1 MTQTLN
7 TPASQDLLDLDALLS
22 RLVELYEQIYVR
34 GPLEQVLGADEEVST
49 SQLRTLR
56 FLEAEGGAWIGDIA
70 SGLGISYPAATK
82 AVDRLYERGLAERIR
97 DGSDARRIRVGL
109 TARGF
114 EVLGDVTKVRLK
126 RLETALEGLDA
137 AGLAALLEAFSKASQ
152 G

>member
-1 MTQTLN
+1 MTQTLH
-7 TPASQDLLDLDALLS
+7 TSPSTQLLELDGLLS
-22 RLVELYEQIYVR
+22 QLVELYEQIYVK

-114 EVLGDVTKVRLK
+114 EVLGEVTRVRLK

-137 AGLAALLEAFSKASQ
+137 AGFAGLMAQFARASR

>member
-7 TPASQDLLDLDALLS
+7 TPASKDLLELDGLLS
-22 RLVELYEQIYVR
+22 RLVELYEQVYVR

-56 FLEAEGGAWIGDIA
+56 FLQAEGGAWIGDIA

-109 TARGF
+109 THRGF
-114 EVLGDVTKVRLK
+114 QVLEEVTEVRLG
-126 RLETALEGLDA
+126 RLEAALEGLNT
-137 AGLAALLEAFSKASQ
+137 AGLASLLEEFSKASR

>member
-1 MTQTLN
+1 MTQTLH
-7 TPASQDLLDLDALLS
+7 TSPSTQLLELDGLLS
-22 RLVELYEQIYVR
+22 QLVELYEQIYVK

-114 EVLGDVTKVRLK
+114 EVLGEVTRVRLK

-137 AGLAALLEAFSKASQ
+137 AGFAGLMAQFARASRE
-152 G
+152 

>member
-1 MTQTLN
+1 MTQTLH
-7 TPASQDLLDLDALLS
+7 TSPSTQLLELDGLLS
-22 RLVELYEQIYVR
+22 QLVELYEQIYVK

-114 EVLGDVTKVRLK
+114 EVLGEVTRVRLK
-126 RLETALEGLDA
+126 RLQTALEGLDA
-137 AGLAALLEAFSKASQ
+137 AGFAGLMAQFARASR

>member
-70 SGLGISYPAATK
+70 SGMGISYPAATK